1 MVTIKNKLSLSL
13 PIRNYI
19 FMVAGIIIYTFGY
32 SAFMLPNKL
41 TGGGIAGIAS
51 VLYFATDISVGI
63 SNLILN
69 AILILIAWKTLGK
82 RFVLITIFC
91 TAISSLFFYLFQNAI
106 TVPLVSNDLFL
117 NSVLGAALSAIGV
130 GITISYGGNTGGTD
144 IIILMVLKYRNI
156 PYGRIS
162 MYINALIIAS
172 SFLIVKDLQTLIYC
186 YVYMFS
192 YSYISDLVMDGYRS
206 TYQIM
211 IFSNNYNVIA
221 ERISNEIHRGVTV
234 IKGAGWFT
242 KQERTILLVL
252 AHRTD
257 KQDILRVIKQEDST
271 AFISISKV
279 QGVFGQ
285 NFSELKKQKD

>member
-1 MVTIKNKLSLSL
+1 
-13 PIRNYI
+13 
-19 FMVAGIIIYTFGY
+19 
-32 SAFMLPNKL
+32 MLPNKL

-51 VLYFATDISVGI
+51 VLYFATGISVGI
-63 SNLILN
+63 SNLVLN
-69 AILILIAWKTLGK
+69 AILVLIAWRTLGK

-91 TAISSLFFYLFQNAI
+91 TAISSLFFYIFQHII
-106 TVPLVSNDLFL
+106 TEPLVFNDLFL

-144 IIILMVLKYRNI
+144 IIILMILKYRNI

-162 MYINALIIAS
+162 MYINVLIIAS
-172 SFLIVKDLQTLIYC
+172 SYLVVKDLQTLIYC

-192 YSYISDLVMDGYRS
+192 YSYISDMVMDGYRT

-211 IFSNNYNVIA
+211 IFSNNYNIIA
-221 ERISNEIHRGVTV
+221 ERISNEIHRGVSV
-234 IKGAGWFT
+234 IKASGWFT

-257 KQDILRVIKQEDST
+257 KQDILRIIKQEDPK

-279 QGVFGQ
+279 QGVFGE
-285 NFSELKKQKD
+285 NFSELKKQ

>member
-1 MVTIKNKLSLSL
+1 MTSIKNNLSLSL
-13 PIRNYI
+13 PTKNYI
-19 FMVAGIIIYTFGY
+19 FMVVGIIIYTFGY
-32 SAFMLPNKL
+32 TSFMLPNKL

-51 VLYFATDISVGI
+51 VLYFATGISVGI
-63 SNLILN
+63 SNLVLN
-69 AILILIAWKTLGK
+69 AILVLIAWRTLGK

-91 TAISSLFFYLFQNAI
+91 TAISSLFFYIFQHVI
-106 TVPLVSNDLFL
+106 TEPLVFNDLFL

-144 IIILMVLKYRNI
+144 IIILMILKYKNI

-162 MYINALIIAS
+162 MYINVLIIAS
-172 SFLIVKDLQTLIYC
+172 SYLVVKDLQTLIYC

-192 YSYISDLVMDGYRS
+192 YSYISDMVMDGYRT

-211 IFSNNYNVIA
+211 IFSNNYNIIA
-221 ERISNEIHRGVTV
+221 ERISNEIHRGVSV
-234 IKGAGWFT
+234 IKASGWFT

-257 KQDILRVIKQEDST
+257 KQDILRIIKQEDPK

-279 QGVFGQ
+279 QGVFGE
-285 NFSELKKQKD
+285 NFSELKKQ